1 MGWALKWL
9 HSYKDLSDSEAI
21 RLQLAA
27 ASRYYFENGWW
38 YPWIWYNWENSSSQ
52 WFRKMSET
60 TSTMTTCLHFGCLDD
75 SYSILIFLNDLKYVI
90 NCNIPVSIIDKSSQK
105 MISKDM
111 VEMKGTINLILD
123 LNLTCMEYF
132 IQQQQNTLY
141 EFSSSHG
148 TFTKIE
154 NILGHRHTLTW
165 LGEYISYKVCFLITM
180 DLN

>member
-1 MGWALKWL
+1 
-9 HSYKDLSDSEAI
+9 
-21 RLQLAA
+21 
-27 ASRYYFENGWW
+27 
-38 YPWIWYNWENSSSQ
+38 
-52 WFRKMSET
+52 
-60 TSTMTTCLHFGCLDD
+60 MTTCLHFGCLDD

-154 NILGHRHTLTW
+154 NILGHRHTLT
-165 LGEYISYKVCFLITM
+165 
-180 DLN
+180 